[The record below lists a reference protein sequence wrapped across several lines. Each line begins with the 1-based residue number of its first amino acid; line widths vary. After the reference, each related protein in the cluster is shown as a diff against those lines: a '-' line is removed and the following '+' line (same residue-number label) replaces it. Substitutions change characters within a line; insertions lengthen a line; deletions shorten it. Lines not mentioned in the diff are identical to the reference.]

1 MEVKETE
8 ETHELASV
16 LSLLMGLTLWCSQGS
31 GAVWERAE
39 VGLPAEL
46 KVAERVLSLPSD
58 FHPLMSCLLWSLSDV
73 VHLAALPKI
82 PSLCW
87 RS

>member
-1 MEVKETE
+1 MEVKEIG

-16 LSLLMGLTLWCSQGS
+16 FCSLLMGLTLRCSQGS
-31 GAVWERAE
+31 GAVGERAE

-73 VHLAALPKI
+73 MHLAALP
-82 PSLCW
+82 
-87 RS
+87 